1 MIDKTVSHTIER
13 GIDFL
18 FANRRFCGNVPRGR
32 QPLDCGYGQQ
42 PVRSLRAPETVQRH
56 PSSGG
61 RGHGRSETGPLG
73 NTGNTTGPHL
83 HFQVM
88 DRPSALKANGLP
100 FVFDCF
106 VLSSTVMDS
115 IDGTGNNFSA
125 GTPLPLQPI
134 GTFERDRLP
143 LALDIIDIP

>member
-1 MIDKTVSHTIER
+1 M
-13 GIDFL
+13 
-18 FANRRFCGNVPRGR
+18 GNSQYALYAHLKPYSVTLQVG
-32 QPLDCGYGQQ
+32 DVVTEGQK
-42 PVRSLRAPETVQRH
+42 L
-56 PSSGG
+56 GL
-61 RGHGRSETGPLG
+61 LG

-88 DRPSALKANGLP
+88 DRPSALKTNGLP

-106 VLSSTVMDS
+106 VLSSAVMDS

>member
-1 MIDKTVSHTIER
+1 M
-13 GIDFL
+13 
-18 FANRRFCGNVPRGR
+18 GNS
-32 QPLDCGYGQQ
+32 QYALY
-42 PVRSLRAPETVQRH
+42 AH
-56 PSSGG
+56 PKPYSVTTSSGDVVTEG
-61 RGHGRSETGPLG
+61 QKLGLLG
-73 NTGNTTGPHL
+73 NTGNTRPHL
-83 HFQVM
+83 HSQVM
-88 DRPSALKANGLP
+88 DRLFTLKTNGLP

-134 GTFERDRLP
+134 GTFERDWLP